1 MTGVVGGG
9 GHTVGRRGGGGAWK
23 ATHWEAGNEHQR
35 ELREEQKFRDR
46 RIPCEP

>member
-1 MTGVVGGG
+1 MLVVGVTQWVEG
-9 GHTVGRRGGGGAWK
+9 VEGGAWK